1 VLLTPRHFV
10 WASFLIQWVRD
21 VCEDNDFRN
30 TQLVL
35 STIGLLPFLHLLTLW
50 DGRGVLPGTTSPGA
64 AGTGLGAQETVEH
77 WSAGVKLQQRLAKVI
92 RQFLCS
98 DCGHVAGQAKGAA
111 VSPLSLPSGFDASH
125 FQTLLSFCA
134 SCLRPQVNYL

>member
-1 VLLTPRHFV
+1 MLLTPGHFV
-10 WASFLIQWVRD
+10 WASYLIQWMRD

-50 DGRGVLPGTTSPGA
+50 DERGMLPGTSPGA
-64 AGTGLGAQETVEH
+64 AIPGLLGAQEENS
-77 WSAGVKLQQRLAKVI
+77 SAGVKLQQRLAKVI

-98 DCGHVAGQAKGAA
+98 DCGHVTSQAKGSA
-111 VSPLSLPSGFDASH
+111 VSPSLPSGFDASH

-134 SCLRPQVNYL
+134 SCLRPQVKVF